1 VPESAPKLARET
13 APFQRRGRI
22 ALVLA
27 GVLTLVGL
35 APLASVAWK
44 LIDINREALK
54 TATQEYQLL
63 LASSVAAELDA
74 RVQTSQAQVARV
86 ARALGAAA
94 VRPGAGSGELRAILA
109 DVADD
114 RMVYLRYAD
123 LKGRAVDNQAGAA
136 LPPHLEPLF
145 VEGLREAA
153 ASIADHRASGPDV
166 AAVST
171 PVLLDGETPRAALV
185 LSAPVVGAGAFR
197 GVLCVLVDLQGVW
210 TDVVQHHRSPH
221 RLIAVDPTGRLFATT
236 DADGEPLGTDL
247 GHAPVAQPF
256 LSSRGS
262 RSETFPFEFQRKGRA
277 VPHLGSYVV
286 TAEGWAILVYAPER
300 EVYLPVSS
308 MVQSTLFW
316 AVGVFGLAIL
326 AAVALAGT
334 LSTPLNR
341 LAAASRAFA
350 SGNFAV
356 RVRVR
361 SRTEIGEL
369 ADTFNRMAAEIEDHI
384 RKLKAAIE
392 EKNEMFLGTIR
403 ALAQAIDAKDPYTR
417 GHSVRVNRYTLV
429 LARQMGLSPQEI
441 RDIDVASLLHDV
453 GKIGVDDAI
462 LKKPGLL
469 TPEEFEVMKTH
480 TTQGAAIMSEIPKM
494 KTILPG
500 LRSHHE
506 RWKGGGY
513 PDGIAGEQIPLM
525 ARVIAVADTFDAM
538 TTERPYQR
546 AMTFEAAHARINQLK
561 GIALDER
568 VVEAF
573 NRAFHAGEILEARVA
588 SGAPVPVSAA
598 QSA

>member
-1 VPESAPKLARET
+1 MSPLPESAPKLARDA
-13 APFQRRGRI
+13 APFKRRGRI
-22 ALVLA
+22 ALILA
-27 GVLTLVGL
+27 AVLTLVGL

-63 LASSVAAELDA
+63 LAGAVASELDA
-74 RVQTSQAQVARV
+74 RVQAYQSHAARV
-86 ARALGAAA
+86 ARALGAAI
-94 VRPGAGSGELRAILA
+94 VREGFAEPREVRAILA

-123 LKGRAVDNQAGAA
+123 LRGRSLDSGASAGVPA
-136 LPPHLEPLF
+136 HLEPLF
-145 VEGLREAA
+145 LQGLREAA
-153 ASIADHRASGPDV
+153 ETIADHRKEGPIL
-166 AAVST
+166 ATVSA
-171 PVLLDGETPRAALV
+171 PVLIDGDTPHAALV
-185 LSAPVVGAGAFR
+185 LSSPVVGAGAFR
-197 GVLCVLVDLQGVW
+197 GVLSVIVDLQGVW
-210 TDVVQHHRSPH
+210 ADVIRHHPSGH
-221 RLIAVDPTGRLFATT
+221 RIIALDPAGRLFATT
-236 DADGEPLGTDL
+236 DGEGDALGTDL
-247 GHAPVAQPF
+247 AQAPIAQRF
-256 LSSRGS
+256 LSSRGA
-262 RSETFPFEFQRKGRA
+262 RSETFPFVFQRKGQD
-277 VPHLGSYVV
+277 VPHLGSYEV

-316 AVGVFGLAIL
+316 AIGVFGLAIL
-326 AAVALAGT
+326 AAVGLAGT

-350 SGNFAV
+350 SGNFSV
-356 RVRVR
+356 RVRVS
-361 SRTEIGEL
+361 SRTEVGEL

-384 RKLKAAIE
+384 RMLKAAIE

-417 GHSVRVNRYTLV
+417 GHSARVNRYSLV
-429 LARQMGLSPQEI
+429 LARQLGLQSQEI

-494 KTILPG
+494 KEILPG

-513 PDGIAGEQIPLM
+513 PDGLSGDQIPLM

-538 TTERPYQR
+538 TTDRPYQR

-561 GIALDER
+561 GLALDER

-573 NRAFHAGEILEARVA
+573 NRACRAGEIQAEQL
-588 SGAPVPVSAA
+588 APVAA
-598 QSA
+598 AAS